1 MLINKI
7 LVYLLIV
14 FFLILIIYQILQ
26 YYIIYA
32 FNNNNY
38 IIEGLTTPL
47 PPLQSSPP
55 SSQQYQPYD
64 TNNPNNVLILA
75 QQNAGNI
82 QVLKQQID
90 KTLGLEKE
98 VRDISGNVAT
108 LTEQVTAF
116 MQQQQKSANT
126 LLPRSPPTITGST

>member
-26 YYIIYA
+26 YYITYA

-38 IIEGLTTPL
+38 IIEGLTTPIQ
-47 PPLQSSPP
+47 PSQSSQ

-64 TNNPNNVLILA
+64 MNNPNNVLILA

-82 QVLKQQID
+82 QVMKQQID

-116 MQQQQKSANT
+116 MQQQQKSANA
-126 LLPRSPPTITGST
+126 LLPSSPPNITGST